1 MQSDLLGAY
10 ALGLRNLLLITGDP
24 PQIGDY
30 ADATAVYDV
39 DSIGLTNMV
48 HSLNNGL
55 DVGGKSIGSPTGF
68 LVGVGCNPGAV
79 DNEDELKRFYYKV
92 EAGAEFALTQ
102 PIFDVAMLER
112 FIDRTK
118 DSRIPV
124 IAGIMPLASAAA
136 AEFFTNEIPG
146 CPVPRGILDRLKSA
160 ESAAAARAEGIRIAQ
175 ELVRDIRG
183 MVQGVQVRGPFEE
196 YDTAI
201 QVLNSPPVY
210 SHA

>member
-1 MQSDLLGAY
+1 M
-10 ALGLRNLLLITGDP
+10 
-24 PQIGDY
+24 
-30 ADATAVYDV
+30 
-39 DSIGLTNMV
+39 
-48 HSLNNGL
+48 
-55 DVGGKSIGSPTGF
+55 
-68 LVGVGCNPGAV
+68 
-79 DNEDELKRFYYKV
+79 

-112 FIDRTK
+112 FIERTK

-146 CPVPRGILDRLKSA
+146 CPVPKSILDRMRTAGSP
-160 ESAAAARAEGIRIAQ
+160 AAARAEGIRIAQ